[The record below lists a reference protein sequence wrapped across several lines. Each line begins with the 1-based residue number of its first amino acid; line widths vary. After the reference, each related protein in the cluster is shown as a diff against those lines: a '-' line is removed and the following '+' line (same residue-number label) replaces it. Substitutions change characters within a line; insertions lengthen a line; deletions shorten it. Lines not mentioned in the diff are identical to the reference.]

1 MEISSWIDI
10 AVVALTLILG
20 VKGIINGLIKEL
32 FGLIGL
38 IGGLVIATRFSDVA
52 EKFINENIYKFDNGS
67 MLQFVAFV
75 SLWIVFWLICLLIG
89 KFLAKMLALSGLGF
103 LDRLGGFVVGSAKI
117 FLTFAAVLAV
127 ASGTGV
133 NSLIEPYVKDSKIYP
148 VLLSA
153 GKWIT
158 NIDVKKIA
166 NDIDVAIQR
175 PKDMNKTDAL
185 ISMDENATETNMK
198 KGE

>member
-1 MEISSWIDI
+1 MEISDWIDI

-52 EKFINENIYKFDNGS
+52 EKFINENIYKFDNSS

-75 SLWIVFWLICLLIG
+75 SLWMVFWLICLLIG

>member
-1 MEISSWIDI
+1 MEISAWIDI

-20 VKGIINGLIKEL
+20 IKGIINGLIKEL

-52 EKFINENIYKFDNGS
+52 EKFIDENIYKFDNS
-67 MLQFVAFV
+67 TMLQFVAFV

-175 PKDMNKTDAL
+175 PKDINKTDAL

>member
-1 MEISSWIDI
+1 MEISAWIDI

-67 MLQFVAFV
+67 TLQFVAFV
-75 SLWIVFWLICLLIG
+75 SLWIVFCLICLLIG

-148 VLLSA
+148 VLLGA

>member
-1 MEISSWIDI
+1 MEISAWIDI

-52 EKFINENIYKFDNGS
+52 EKFINENIYKFDNSS

-75 SLWIVFWLICLLIG
+75 SLWMVFWLICLLIG

>member
-1 MEISSWIDI
+1 MEISAWIDI
-10 AVVALTLILG
+10 AIVALTLILG
-20 VKGIINGLIKEL
+20 IKGIINGLIKEL

-52 EKFINENIYKFDNGS
+52 EKFINENIYKFDNSS

-175 PKDMNKTDAL
+175 PKDINKTDAL

>member
-1 MEISSWIDI
+1 MEISAWIDI

-20 VKGIINGLIKEL
+20 IKGIINGLIKEL

-175 PKDMNKTDAL
+175 PKDINKTDAL

>member
-1 MEISSWIDI
+1 MEISAWIDI
-10 AVVALTLILG
+10 AVVAFTLILG
-20 VKGIINGLIKEL
+20 IKGIINGLIKEL

>member
-1 MEISSWIDI
+1 MEISAWIDI

>member
-1 MEISSWIDI
+1 MEISAWIDI

-52 EKFINENIYKFDNGS
+52 KKFINENIYKFDNSS

-75 SLWIVFWLICLLIG
+75 SLWMVFWLICLLIG

>member
-1 MEISSWIDI
+1 MEISAWIDI

-52 EKFINENIYKFDNGS
+52 EKFINENIYKFDNSS

-148 VLLSA
+148 VLLST

-185 ISMDENATETNMK
+185 ISMDENATETNIK

>member
-1 MEISSWIDI
+1 MEISAWIDI

-38 IGGLVIATRFSDVA
+38 IGGLVVATRFSDVA
-52 EKFINENIYKFDNGS
+52 EKFINENIYKFDNSS

-175 PKDMNKTDAL
+175 PKDINKTDAL

>member
-1 MEISSWIDI
+1 MEISAWIDI

-20 VKGIINGLIKEL
+20 LKGIINGLIKEL

-52 EKFINENIYKFDNGS
+52 EKFINENIYKFDNSS

-133 NSLIEPYVKDSKIYP
+133 NSLIEPYVKDIKIYP

>member
-1 MEISSWIDI
+1 MEISAWIDI

-38 IGGLVIATRFSDVA
+38 IGGLVVATRFSDVA
-52 EKFINENIYKFDNGS
+52 EKFINENIYKFDNSS

-75 SLWIVFWLICLLIG
+75 SLWMVFWLICLLIG

>member
-1 MEISSWIDI
+1 MEINAWIDI

-52 EKFINENIYKFDNGS
+52 EKFINENIYKFDNSS

-185 ISMDENATETNMK
+185 ISMDENATETNIK

>member
-1 MEISSWIDI
+1 MEISAWIDI

-52 EKFINENIYKFDNGS
+52 EKFINENIYKFDNSS

-133 NSLIEPYVKDSKIYP
+133 NSLIEPYVKDIKIYP

-175 PKDMNKTDAL
+175 PKEMNKTDAL

>member
-1 MEISSWIDI
+1 MEISAWIDI

-52 EKFINENIYKFDNGS
+52 EKFINENIYKFDNSS

-185 ISMDENATETNMK
+185 ISMDENATETNIK

>member
-1 MEISSWIDI
+1 MEISAWIDI

-20 VKGIINGLIKEL
+20 IKGIINGLIKEL

-52 EKFINENIYKFDNGS
+52 EKFINENIYKFDNSS

-75 SLWIVFWLICLLIG
+75 SLWMVFWLICLLIG

>member
-1 MEISSWIDI
+1 MEISAWIDI

-52 EKFINENIYKFDNGS
+52 EKFINENIYKFDNSS

-185 ISMDENATETNMK
+185 ISMDENVTETNMK

>member
-1 MEISSWIDI
+1 MEISAWIDI

-20 VKGIINGLIKEL
+20 IKGIINGLIKEL

-38 IGGLVIATRFSDVA
+38 IGGLVIATRFSDVV
-52 EKFINENIYKFDNGS
+52 EKFINENIYKFDNSS

>member
-1 MEISSWIDI
+1 MEISAWIDI

-175 PKDMNKTDAL
+175 PKDMDKTDAL

>member
-1 MEISSWIDI
+1 MEISAWIDI
-10 AVVALTLILG
+10 AVVAFTLILG
-20 VKGIINGLIKEL
+20 IKGIINGLIKEL

-158 NIDVKKIA
+158 NIDVKKSLTI
-166 NDIDVAIQR
+166 
-175 PKDMNKTDAL
+175 
-185 ISMDENATETNMK
+185 
-198 KGE
+198 

>member
-1 MEISSWIDI
+1 MEISAWIDI

-52 EKFINENIYKFDNGS
+52 EKFINENIYKFDNSS

-133 NSLIEPYVKDSKIYP
+133 NSLIEPYVKDIKIYP

>member
-1 MEISSWIDI
+1 MEISAWIDI
-10 AVVALTLILG
+10 AVVAFTLILG

-127 ASGTGV
+127 A
-133 NSLIEPYVKDSKIYP
+133 
-148 VLLSA
+148 

>member
-1 MEISSWIDI
+1 MEISAWIDI

-52 EKFINENIYKFDNGS
+52 EKFINENIYKFDNSS

>member
-1 MEISSWIDI
+1 MEISAWIDI

-20 VKGIINGLIKEL
+20 IKGIINGLIKEL

-52 EKFINENIYKFDNGS
+52 EKFINENIYKFDNSS

>member
-1 MEISSWIDI
+1 MEISAWIDI

-52 EKFINENIYKFDNGS
+52 EKFINENIYKFDNSS

-148 VLLSA
+148 VLLST

-175 PKDMNKTDAL
+175 PKDINKTDAL

>member
-1 MEISSWIDI
+1 MEISAWIDI

-38 IGGLVIATRFSDVA
+38 IGGLVIATRFSDVT
-52 EKFINENIYKFDNGS
+52 EKFINENIYKFDNSS

-117 FLTFAAVLAV
+117 FLTFAVVLAV

>member
-1 MEISSWIDI
+1 MEISAWIDI
-10 AVVALTLILG
+10 AVAALTLILG
-20 VKGIINGLIKEL
+20 IKGIINGLIKEL

-52 EKFINENIYKFDNGS
+52 EKFINENIYKFDNSS

-133 NSLIEPYVKDSKIYP
+133 NSLIEPYVKGSKIYP

-166 NDIDVAIQR
+166 NDIDVSIQR

>member
-1 MEISSWIDI
+1 MEISAWIDI

-38 IGGLVIATRFSDVA
+38 IGGLVVATRFSDVA
-52 EKFINENIYKFDNGS
+52 EKFINENIYKFDNSS

>member
-1 MEISSWIDI
+1 METSAWIDI

>member
-1 MEISSWIDI
+1 MEISAWIDI

-20 VKGIINGLIKEL
+20 VNGIINGLIKEL

>member
-1 MEISSWIDI
+1 MEISAWIDI

-67 MLQFVAFV
+67 TLQFVAFV

>member
-1 MEISSWIDI
+1 MEISAWIDI

-52 EKFINENIYKFDNGS
+52 EKFINENICKFDNSS

-117 FLTFAAVLAV
+117 FLTFAAALAV

>member
-1 MEISSWIDI
+1 MEISAWIDI
-10 AVVALTLILG
+10 AVVAFTLILG